1 MDKNIFKVKG
11 TYVNGQWFNS
21 KTSYEVFN
29 PSNGEKLS
37 DVPISDRKE
46 LELAVASA
54 KKAQAVWSKT
64 SLIERAKCLEE
75 LSKKI
80 LAKEE
85 EFALI
90 DSYDSGNAIT
100 GMRKDVKET
109 VNNIRY
115 FFIYNYLLTI
125 NKCSCCFR

>member
-80 LAKEE
+80 LLKLQKNLILKE
-85 EFALI
+85 FKHL
-90 DSYDSGNAIT
+90 
-100 GMRKDVKET
+100 
-109 VNNIRY
+109 
-115 FFIYNYLLTI
+115 
-125 NKCSCCFR
+125 

>member
-64 SLIERAKCLEE
+64 
-75 LSKKI
+75 
-80 LAKEE
+80 
-85 EFALI
+85 
-90 DSYDSGNAIT
+90 
-100 GMRKDVKET
+100 
-109 VNNIRY
+109 
-115 FFIYNYLLTI
+115 
-125 NKCSCCFR
+125 